1 MMTPVAEASP
11 PTPLPDAVRLRI
23 FAYLGVLI
31 LLLGFGAPNGGFIEV
46 PVTFFLKNR
55 LHLAAHEA
63 ALFRLIAAIPLYF
76 AFVFGFVRDTF
87 NPFGMRDRG
96 FLVLFGAITAVV
108 FAVFAFVPIT
118 YVGLVAAVVLSTIA
132 YLFVWSAQNGLSSA
146 IGQQHMMSGRI
157 SALWNIFLYIP
168 VLSAFF
174 LGGVLSQALEG
185 QKADMAA
192 RILFLVGA
200 ALMACVAVYGLWRP
214 TSIYDHVRY
223 ERPVGAPRLADLK
236 RLARHWPIYPALA
249 IWLLWCFA
257 PGSATALQFYM
268 QNSLH
273 ASDAQWGEWNAIFIG
288 GFIPTFFLFG
298 WLCRRVKLRTILFWS
313 TLVAVPQMVPLA
325 FIHSVPGALWAAAL
339 IGLLGGVNS
348 AAYLDLVIRS
358 SPPGLQ
364 GTVMMLYWALFY
376 ISQRFG
382 DVLGTD
388 LYDRFGDFKV
398 CVIAITVVYALMIPI
413 LFLVPRRITDWK
425 DGEAPA

>member
-1 MMTPVAEASP
+1 MMSSEAEALS
-11 PTPLPDAVRLRI
+11 PTPLPGAVRLRI

-214 TSIYDHVRY
+214 KSIYDHVRY
-223 ERPVGAPRLADLK
+223 ERPVGAPRLADLR

-413 LFLVPRRITDWK
+413 LFLVPRQITDWK

>member
-1 MMTPVAEASP
+1 MTSDAEAAP
-11 PTPLPDAVRLRI
+11 PTPLPGATRLRI

-31 LLLGFGAPNGGFIEV
+31 LLLGFGAPNGGFIET
-46 PVTFFLKNR
+46 PITFFLKNR
-55 LHLAAHEA
+55 LHLAAHQA
-63 ALFRLIAAIPLYF
+63 ALFRLLGAIPLYL

-96 FLVLFGAITAVV
+96 FLVFFGAVTA
-108 FAVFAFVPIT
+108 AVYAAFAFVPIT
-118 YVGLVAAVVLSTIA
+118 YVSLLAAVVLSTVA

-146 IGQQHMMSGRI
+146 IGKQHMMSGRI
-157 SALWNIFLYIP
+157 SAFWNIFLYVP
-168 VLSAFF
+168 VLTAFF

-185 QKADMAA
+185 QKAELAA
-192 RILFLVGA
+192 RILFLAGA
-200 ALMACVAVYGLWRP
+200 AVMTVVALYGLWRP
-214 TSIYDHVRY
+214 ASVFDHVRA
-223 ERPVGAPRLADLK
+223 ERPAGAPRLDDLK
-236 RLARHWPIYPALA
+236 RLARWWPIYPAMA

-268 QNSLH
+268 QNRLH
-273 ASDAQWGEWNAIFIG
+273 ASDAQWGEWNAIFVG
-288 GFIPTFFLFG
+288 GFIPTFLLFG
-298 WLCRRVKLRTILFWS
+298 WLCRRAKLRTILFWS

-325 FIHSVPGALWAAAL
+325 FIHSVPGALWAALL

-388 LYDRFGDFKV
+388 LYDRFGDFNV
-398 CVIAITVVYALMIPI
+398 CVIAITVVYALMVPI
-413 LFLVPRRITDWK
+413 LFLIPRRITDWK
-425 DGEAPA
+425 DGEAPPG